1 MSLVTCGI
9 CRKKFETTESKS
21 LPFCSDRCRQIDLGR
36 WLGERYTLP
45 STRADSE
52 DEEDETLRRGEEAED

>member
-21 LPFCSDRCRQIDLGR
+21 LPFCSERCRQVDLGR

-45 STRADSE
+45 STRTDDE
-52 DEEDETLRRGEEAED
+52 DEEGLQRRGEEEAED